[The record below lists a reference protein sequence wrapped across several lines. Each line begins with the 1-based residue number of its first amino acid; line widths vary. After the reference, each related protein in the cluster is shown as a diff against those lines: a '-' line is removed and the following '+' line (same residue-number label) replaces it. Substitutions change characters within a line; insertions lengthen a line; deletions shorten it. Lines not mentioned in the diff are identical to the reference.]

1 MSQNLLVIIPCFNEY
16 KRLNTKEYSVCLQR
30 NKQVSILFVDDG
42 SKDRTV
48 EKFKELKE
56 IFPDRVNFLLKN
68 KNEGKAAAIYDGMT
82 FAIKNIQCNYLGY
95 IDADLSV
102 SIDEITNLAN
112 ILSSE
117 NKQFIFG
124 SRWKRI
130 GSRIERKITR
140 HYIGRIFAT
149 ISSII
154 LDIGVYDTQCGA
166 KIFTVDL
173 AKKVFTQR
181 FNVNWLFDVEIF
193 FRLLQIFP
201 KDKFDHYCLEYPLKY
216 WKDVDGSKIKFIH
229 GISTLKDFWILKN
242 IYKQKR

>member
-1 MSQNLLVIIPCFNEY
+1 MNHNLLIIIPCFNEY

-130 GSRIERKITR
+130 GSKTN
-140 HYIGRIFAT
+140 
-149 ISSII
+149 
-154 LDIGVYDTQCGA
+154 LDIDKCI
-166 KIFTVDL
+166 K
-173 AKKVFTQR
+173 
-181 FNVNWLFDVEIF
+181 
-193 FRLLQIFP
+193 RLLDS
-201 KDKFDHYCLEYPLKY
+201 KKY
-216 WKDVDGSKIKFIH
+216 LQTKKINTFI
-229 GISTLKDFWILKN
+229 TNFL
-242 IYKQKR
+242 

>member
-112 ILSSE
+112 RLSSE

-124 SRWKRI
+124 SR
-130 GSRIERKITR
+130 
-140 HYIGRIFAT
+140 
-149 ISSII
+149 
-154 LDIGVYDTQCGA
+154 
-166 KIFTVDL
+166 
-173 AKKVFTQR
+173 
-181 FNVNWLFDVEIF
+181 
-193 FRLLQIFP
+193 
-201 KDKFDHYCLEYPLKY
+201 
-216 WKDVDGSKIKFIH
+216 
-229 GISTLKDFWILKN
+229 
-242 IYKQKR
+242 